1 MSTEHRMLRFV
12 YGGKNYVGPVNEI
25 LAPTRR
31 RQRRILD
38 CGTGSGLWLVLIRI
52 SHRMKNAD
60 FILYRACEMADEF
73 PHAQVIGVD
82 VAPIQPEYDL
92 FTQILICHFIL
103 ISFPCREVPVNCS
116 YVQPAGHC

>member
-38 CGTGSGLWLVLIRI
+38 CGTGSGLWLVLFQNIMTDERQTLPP
-52 SHRMKNAD
+52 NV
-60 FILYRACEMADEF
+60 RACEMADEF

-82 VAPIQPEYDL
+82 VAPIQPEYATSARSACVID
-92 FTQILICHFIL
+92 
-103 ISFPCREVPVNCS
+103 
-116 YVQPAGHC
+116 